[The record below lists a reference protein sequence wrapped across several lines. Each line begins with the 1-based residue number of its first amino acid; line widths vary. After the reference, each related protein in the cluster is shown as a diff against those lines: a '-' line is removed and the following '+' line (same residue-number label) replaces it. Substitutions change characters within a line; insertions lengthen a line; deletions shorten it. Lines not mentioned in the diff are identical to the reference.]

1 MTSTVGMWEYRATV
15 LPLGYL
21 ILLGI
26 RLDAGQIISSEM
38 D

>member
-15 LPLGYL
+15 LPLSYL
-21 ILLGI
+21 ILPEI
-26 RLDAGQIISSEM
+26 MLDGVLIISSEM